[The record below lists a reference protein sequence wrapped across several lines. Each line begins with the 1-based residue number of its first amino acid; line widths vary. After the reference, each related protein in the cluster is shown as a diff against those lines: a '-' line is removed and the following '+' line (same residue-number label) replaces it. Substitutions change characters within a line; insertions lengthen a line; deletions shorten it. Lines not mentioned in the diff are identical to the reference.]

1 MEFRREMAAA
11 GCAGAEDNSQSHFH
25 DKHTSLPDG
34 TGFLNRVGETLEPVV
49 LFKGVHRTIWNSLT
63 LTTSRRRA
71 V

>member
-1 MEFRREMAAA
+1 MELRREMAAA

-34 TGFLNRVGETLEPVV
+34 TGFLNRVGDTLESAV
-49 LFKGVHRTIWNSLT
+49 LFKGVHRTIRNSPT
-63 LTTSRRRA
+63 LTTSWRRL